1 MANSYAMNAGNMYS
15 QGGGYQ
21 PVRKNSG
28 PSVFGMMTLGAVGG
42 GAVGYFKNR
51 YPIGKDGAVAD
62 SFAREVFDKNLN
74 KNCSSDVK
82 KYFKQLK
89 EVLNKI
95 DKVKTPEE
103 YRKLIN
109 ANKYIIEE
117 QCKAISSETLLD
129 AVNTTNIKT
138 SKEALKKSLEGIMDF
153 ELLKTKNAVKL
164 GWNSESKKFIKSSEF
179 KDAKLF
185 DIIKNTKSNMQW
197 KKALK
202 YGGITAGVMGAL
214 TVGYKMLANK
224 S

>member
-1 MANSYAMNAGNMYS
+1 MTNSYANMYP
-15 QGGGYQ
+15 QGGYQ
-21 PVRKNSG
+21 PVRNNSG
-28 PSVFGMMTLGAVGG
+28 PSTLGMMTLGAVGG

-202 YGGITAGVMGAL
+202 SGVMGAL

>member
-1 MANSYAMNAGNMYS
+1 MTNSYANMYP
-15 QGGGYQ
+15 QGGYQ
-21 PVRKNSG
+21 PVRNNSG
-28 PSVFGMMTLGAVGG
+28 PSTLGMMTLGAVGG

-51 YPIGKDGAVAD
+51 YPIGKDGAVA
-62 SFAREVFDKNLN
+62 DKNLN

>member
-1 MANSYAMNAGNMYS
+1 M
-15 QGGGYQ
+15 
-21 PVRKNSG
+21 
-28 PSVFGMMTLGAVGG
+28 
-42 GAVGYFKNR
+42 
-51 YPIGKDGAVAD
+51 
-62 SFAREVFDKNLN
+62 
-74 KNCSSDVK
+74 
-82 KYFKQLK
+82 K

-197 KKALK
+197 KKP
-202 YGGITAGVMGAL
+202 
-214 TVGYKMLANK
+214 
-224 S
+224 

>member
-28 PSVFGMMTLGAVGG
+28 PSVFGMMTLGALGG
-42 GAVGYFKNR
+42 GTAGYFRNR
-51 YPIGKDGAVAD
+51 YPVGKDGVVSD

-74 KNCSSDVK
+74 KNTSSDVK

-89 EVLNKI
+89 EVLKKI

-103 YRKLIN
+103 FRKLIN
-109 ANKYIIEE
+109 ANKYIIDE
-117 QCKAISSETLLD
+117 QCKGISSETLLD

-185 DIIKNTKSNMQW
+185 EIIKNTKSNMQW
-197 KKALK
+197 KKP
-202 YGGITAGVMGAL
+202 
-214 TVGYKMLANK
+214 
-224 S
+224 

>member
-28 PSVFGMMTLGAVGG
+28 PSVFGMMTLGALGG
-42 GAVGYFKNR
+42 GTAGYFRNR
-51 YPIGKDGAVAD
+51 YPVGKDGVVSD

-74 KNCSSDVK
+74 KNTSSDVK

-89 EVLNKI
+89 EVLKKI

-103 YRKLIN
+103 FRKLIN
-109 ANKYIIEE
+109 ANKYIIDE
-117 QCKAISSETLLD
+117 QCKGISSETLLD

-214 TVGYKMLANK
+214 TVG
-224 S
+224 

>member
-1 MANSYAMNAGNMYS
+1 MTNYYSANTGSMYPQS
-15 QGGGYQ
+15 GFQPPQKRSGG
-21 PVRKNSG
+21 SA
-28 PSVFGMMTLGAVGG
+28 FGVMTLGALGG

-51 YPIGKDGAVAD
+51 YPVSKDGVVAD
-62 SFAREVFDKNLN
+62 SFAKEVFNKNLN
-74 KNCSSDVK
+74 KNASSDVK

-89 EVLNKI
+89 EVLKKI
-95 DKVKTPEE
+95 DGVKTPDEF
-103 YRKLIN
+103 KNLVN

-117 QCKAISSETLLD
+117 QCKGISSETLLD
-129 AVNTTNIKT
+129 TVNTANIKT
-138 SKEALKKSLEGIMDF
+138 SKEALKKSLEGIMNF
-153 ELLKTKNAVKL
+153 ELLKTKNAIKL
-164 GWNSESKKFIKSSEF
+164 GWNSESKKFIKSPEF

-214 TVGYKMLANK
+214 TVGYKMFANK

>member
-1 MANSYAMNAGNMYS
+1 MTNSYANMYP
-15 QGGGYQ
+15 QGGYQ
-21 PVRKNSG
+21 PVRNNSG
-28 PSVFGMMTLGAVGG
+28 PSTLGMMTLGAVGG

-51 YPIGKDGAVAD
+51 YPIGNDGAVAD

-138 SKEALKKSLEGIMDF
+138 SKEALKNLWR
-153 ELLKTKNAVKL
+153 ELWILN
-164 GWNSESKKFIKSSEF
+164 F
-179 KDAKLF
+179 
-185 DIIKNTKSNMQW
+185 
-197 KKALK
+197 
-202 YGGITAGVMGAL
+202 
-214 TVGYKMLANK
+214 
-224 S
+224 

>member
-1 MANSYAMNAGNMYS
+1 MTNSYANMYP
-15 QGGGYQ
+15 QGGYQ
-21 PVRKNSG
+21 PVRNNSG
-28 PSVFGMMTLGAVGG
+28 PSTLGMMTLGAVGG

-62 SFAREVFDKNLN
+62 SFAREVFDKN
-74 KNCSSDVK
+74 
-82 KYFKQLK
+82 
-89 EVLNKI
+89 LNKI

>member
-1 MANSYAMNAGNMYS
+1 M
-15 QGGGYQ
+15 
-21 PVRKNSG
+21 
-28 PSVFGMMTLGAVGG
+28 
-42 GAVGYFKNR
+42 
-51 YPIGKDGAVAD
+51 VAD

-153 ELLKTKNAVKL
+153 EMPLN
-164 GWNSESKKFIKSSEF
+164 
-179 KDAKLF
+179 
-185 DIIKNTKSNMQW
+185 
-197 KKALK
+197 
-202 YGGITAGVMGAL
+202 
-214 TVGYKMLANK
+214 
-224 S
+224 

>member
-28 PSVFGMMTLGAVGG
+28 PSVFGMMTLGALGG
-42 GAVGYFKNR
+42 GTAGYFRNR
-51 YPIGKDGAVAD
+51 YPVGKDGVVSD

-74 KNCSSDVK
+74 KNTSSDVK

-89 EVLNKI
+89 EVLKKI

-103 YRKLIN
+103 FRKLIN
-109 ANKYIIEE
+109 ANKYIIDE
-117 QCKAISSETLLD
+117 QCKGISSETLLD

-185 DIIKNTKSNMQW
+185 DIIKNTNEGKETVVKLGETIG
-197 KKALK
+197 KKYSREVK
-202 YGGITAGVMGAL
+202 
-214 TVGYKMLANK
+214 
-224 S
+224 

>member
-1 MANSYAMNAGNMYS
+1 MTNSYANMYP
-15 QGGGYQ
+15 QGGYQ
-21 PVRKNSG
+21 PVRNNSG
-28 PSVFGMMTLGAVGG
+28 PSTLGMMTLGAVGG

-74 KNCSSDVK
+74 KNVK